1 MMDYRA
7 GQVIEVTTRD
17 VAHGG
22 WCVAQPEDGL
32 VVFVRHALPGETVLA
47 RLTEVTSRLAR
58 ADAVEILKA
67 SPDRVQAPCPHAHP
81 GGCGGCE
88 ADTNVLGTIGWDLSR
103 FGIQFV
109 ASPRHADGLLVTG
122 CVSRN
127 MELALKKAWNAVP
140 EPRIVIAV
148 GACAIAGGPFV
159 DHPEILNG
167 ATSVVP
173 VDLFI
178 PGCPPHPLTILDG
191 LLRLLGRID
200 GDAR

>member
-67 SPDRVQAPCPHAHP
+67 SPTGSRHRARTRIPAAAVAATGSTWPCPRS
-81 GGCGGCE
+81 
-88 ADTNVLGTIGWDLSR
+88 DR
-103 FGIQFV
+103 
-109 ASPRHADGLLVTG
+109 
-122 CVSRN
+122 
-127 MELALKKAWNAVP
+127 
-140 EPRIVIAV
+140 
-148 GACAIAGGPFV
+148 
-159 DHPEILNG
+159 
-167 ATSVVP
+167 
-173 VDLFI
+173 
-178 PGCPPHPLTILDG
+178 
-191 LLRLLGRID
+191 
-200 GDAR
+200 